1 MKKYLYLLLLL
12 AFLIYWCACHKSH
25 PNENRDPFTEDQ
37 LQWIECIEN
46 PSYKVSTKELDTA
59 GNEITV
65 VDTLIANTNSGTS
78 QTSDVINDDYAIY
91 YYCGS
96 YQFFLGKAISGDTN
110 VFTATIEIDNEFD
123 FAVKIRINID
133 IYNILPYQPDTAK
146 INDIVYTDVFKLVNL
161 PIHFPQSITEC
172 YYKKGLGFIYFKKS
186 NGNTA
191 EIIQ

>member
-1 MKKYLYLLLLL
+1 ML

-65 VDTLIANTNSGTS
+65 VDTLVANTNSGTS
-78 QTSDVINDDYAIY
+78 QMSDVINDEYVIRY
-91 YYCGS
+91 YSGS
-96 YQFFLGKAISGDTN
+96 YQFQLGFGDSSFYSIIKIN
-110 VFTATIEIDNEFD
+110 NEFE
-123 FAVKIRINID
+123 FTSI
-133 IYNILPYQPDTAK
+133 IYLNVVDNVITNYNTDTAK
-146 INDIVYTDVFKLVNL
+146 INNTVFTNVYKFENL
-161 PIHFPQSITEC
+161 PNPYSADIAKC
-172 YYKKGLGFIYFKKS
+172 YYKKGMGFLYFEKT
-186 NGNTA
+186 NGDKA